1 MTSLV
6 IRVLALICV
15 GIALGAVVTPLV
27 WAPVLLRKAESI
39 LAPFLLLSGG
49 IFVAAVGYAWAQFR
63 R

>member
-1 MTSLV
+1 MISLV
-6 IRVLALICV
+6 IRIIVLLCV
-15 GIALGAVVTPLV
+15 GIALGAVVTPLA
-27 WAPVLLRKAESI
+27 WAPILIRKAESI

>member
-1 MTSLV
+1 MISLI
-6 IRVLALICV
+6 IRIIVLLCV

-27 WAPVLLRKAESI
+27 WAPILVRKAESI

-49 IFVAAVGYAWAQFR
+49 IFIAAVGYAWAQVR